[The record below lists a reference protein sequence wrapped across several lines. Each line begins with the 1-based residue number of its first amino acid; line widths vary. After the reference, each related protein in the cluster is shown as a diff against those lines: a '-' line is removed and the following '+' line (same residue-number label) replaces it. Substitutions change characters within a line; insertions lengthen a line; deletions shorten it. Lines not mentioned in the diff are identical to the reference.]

1 MYDVFLRFPD
11 YKTKAVTFS
20 YDDGVE
26 QDEKLIHIFNQNGL
40 KAAFNLNTGLI
51 APEGTQ
57 YPEGQLH
64 RRLSMSGIRRVYKD
78 GSHEL
83 ALHSLHHKYMDHLQ
97 TGELI
102 CEIAED
108 KKNLEALTGKII
120 RGFACPY
127 GRSSEALR
135 SVLAQMDILYSR
147 GVGTTMR
154 FDLPQELLDITPT
167 CRHSSEGLDG
177 LIGQFLSDSP
187 LDSYHDRHPWLFNM
201 WGHAYEFE
209 RDHAWTLMET
219 LAGMLGGHADIW
231 YATNIEI
238 FSYIADYRR
247 LVYSAD
253 AGLVFNPT
261 ASMIW
266 LESSWTL
273 FTVAPGETKRVP
285 RKPVREFVLEE
296 R

>member
-78 GSHEL
+78 GGHEL

-102 CEIAED
+102 CEIAGD

-135 SVLAQMDILYSR
+135 SVLTQMDILYSR

>member
-1 MYDVFLRFPD
+1 
-11 YKTKAVTFS
+11 
-20 YDDGVE
+20 
-26 QDEKLIHIFNQNGL
+26 
-40 KAAFNLNTGLI
+40 
-51 APEGTQ
+51 
-57 YPEGQLH
+57 
-64 RRLSMSGIRRVYKD
+64 
-78 GSHEL
+78 
-83 ALHSLHHKYMDHLQ
+83 
-97 TGELI
+97 
-102 CEIAED
+102 
-108 KKNLEALTGKII
+108 
-120 RGFACPY
+120 
-127 GRSSEALR
+127 
-135 SVLAQMDILYSR
+135 
-147 GVGTTMR
+147 MR

-167 CRHSSEGLDG
+167 CRHSNEGLDG

>member
-1 MYDVFLRFPD
+1 
-11 YKTKAVTFS
+11 
-20 YDDGVE
+20 
-26 QDEKLIHIFNQNGL
+26 
-40 KAAFNLNTGLI
+40 
-51 APEGTQ
+51 
-57 YPEGQLH
+57 
-64 RRLSMSGIRRVYKD
+64 
-78 GSHEL
+78 
-83 ALHSLHHKYMDHLQ
+83 
-97 TGELI
+97 
-102 CEIAED
+102 
-108 KKNLEALTGKII
+108 
-120 RGFACPY
+120 
-127 GRSSEALR
+127 
-135 SVLAQMDILYSR
+135 
-147 GVGTTMR
+147 
-154 FDLPQELLDITPT
+154 
-167 CRHSSEGLDG
+167 
-177 LIGQFLSDSP
+177 
-187 LDSYHDRHPWLFNM
+187 M